1 MNIVIGA
8 LQNKTFPGRL
18 TMIAP
23 KGKDT
28 NGTIN
33 FPVEGDVNNPNNEY
47 IRAGFSANGEIVL
60 SSQKNALLLDES
72 LVQYEK
78 KQRKRQTFCRS
89 ETAGRK
95 IQKSICKTGS
105 K

>member
-1 MNIVIGA
+1 MDMNIVIGA
-8 LQNKTFPGRL
+8 LQNKTFPGKL

-23 KGKDT
+23 KGKD
-28 NGTIN
+28 NAGTIK
-33 FPVEGDVNNPNNEY
+33 FPVEGNVENPNNEY

-78 KQRKRQTFCRS
+78 NRGKMFLL
-89 ETAGRK
+89 
-95 IQKSICKTGS
+95 
-105 K
+105 